1 MVNPSCLRVKQMTPK
16 KTLLQNRA
24 CPFVSDTDGDVCLLS
39 MKKDTDPIKSKG
51 RIFGR
56 IGEMWRP
63 FASILGDSVGRDV
76 DDDRQ
81 AYTAMYVYLFFQFI
95 CLRFHFT
102 ASIFSQ
108 PKYSL

>member
-1 MVNPSCLRVKQMTPK
+1 MTPK

-24 CPFVSDTDGDVCLLS
+24 CPFVSNTDCDVCLLS

-63 FASILGDSVGRDV
+63 FSSILGDSVGRDV

-81 AYTAMYVYLFFQFI
+81 AYTAMYVYLFF
-95 CLRFHFT
+95 
-102 ASIFSQ
+102 
-108 PKYSL
+108 